1 MPPSS
6 DTSHLVQLGF
16 PGLVLLLVLF
26 YGGTM
31 LMSVAISKRKE
42 NADDYMTA
50 GNRIGFGISA
60 ASMTATWIWASSM
73 YASVTAGYTY
83 GVSGPIHYGLWGAL
97 MILFIYPFGKR
108 IRAVAPRAHT
118 LAEVMYARHGRS
130 SQLMLAGSNV
140 LGSVISLTSNF
151 IAGGAIISLLSP
163 ISFGGG
169 IVIVAA
175 GVLLYTLWSGFRASV
190 LTDFAQVCAMLGA
203 AVIIIPVVFFAAG
216 GPEMFEAGR
225 AAGNVTPAQE
235 SFFSS
240 EAFMHQGAP
249 YIAAVL
255 AYAIGNQTIAQRLFA
270 VRQDLIKPTFVTA
283 TIGYGSSVI
292 GIGMIGVMALYLGV
306 QPLDGDV
313 NNLLPQMTASYLPAI
328 LVAVAFIMII
338 GSLSSTADSDL
349 SALSSIVMTDIY
361 GQSVGRHRADPRT
374 MLLIGRATMIVATG
388 AALYFATARFNILDL
403 LVFVGALW
411 GCLVFPVIAS
421 FYWRKVTNRAFTVS
435 VLAALA
441 VFIPVRFEL
450 VSLTGV
456 WALAVEALAIIGVG
470 VVLGIMAFGFFGL
483 RPAIIIGA
491 AATVVTGFVGFDFL
505 RDYTVLSASLVA
517 YAMSFLVCWAM
528 SVRSGQDF
536 DFDVIQQITGDF
548 DPTDDGAADT
558 DFDAELRALDAADG
572 RAPHA
577 DAADRADSAESADH
591 AGSRPTPSTPDER
604 K

>member
-1 MPPSS
+1 MW
-6 DTSHLVQLGF
+6 
-16 PGLVLLLVLF
+16 
-26 YGGTM
+26 
-31 LMSVAISKRKE
+31 MSMAISKRKE

-97 MILFIYPFGKR
+97 MILFIYPFGRR

-169 IVIVAA
+169 IIIVAA

-203 AVIIIPVVFFAAG
+203 TVIIIPIVFFAAG
-216 GPEMFEAGR
+216 GPDMFEAGR
-225 AAGNVTPAQE
+225 AAGNVTAAQE

-240 EAFMHQGAP
+240 EAFMNQGAP

-270 VRQDLIKPTFVTA
+270 VREDLIKPTFVTA
-283 TIGYGSSVI
+283 TIGYGASVI

-313 NNLLPQMTASYLPAI
+313 NNLLPQMAATYLPAI

-361 GQSVGRHRADPRT
+361 GQSVGRRNADPRT
-374 MLLIGRATMIVATG
+374 MLLIGRVTMIVATG

-421 FYWRKVTNRAFTVS
+421 FYWKKVTNRAFTVS

-450 VSLTGV
+450 IPVIGA
-456 WALAVEALAIIGVG
+456 WAVIVEALAIIGVG

-483 RPAIIIGA
+483 RPAIIVGGLATA
-491 AATVVTGFVGFDFL
+491 ATGFVGFGFL
-505 RDYTVLSASLVA
+505 REYTVLSASLVA
-517 YAMSFLVCWAM
+517 YAVSFLVCWLM
-528 SVRSGQDF
+528 SVRSKQDF
-536 DFDVIQQITGDF
+536 DFGIIQRVTGDF
-548 DPTDDGAADT
+548 DPSDETEDADL
-558 DFDAELRALDAADG
+558 DAELRELQDEDEKAADDG
-572 RAPHA
+572 SFETSSHRTI
-577 DAADRADSAESADH
+577 RNDSDQ
-591 AGSRPTPSTPDER
+591 R

>member
-1 MPPSS
+1 MPPAP
-6 DTSHLVQLGF
+6 TGEIHQLGII
-16 PGLVLLLVLF
+16 GVILLLLLF

-31 LMSVAISKRKE
+31 WMSVAISRKKE

-50 GNRIGFGISA
+50 GNHIGFGVSA

-108 IRAVAPRAHT
+108 IRKVAPKAHT

-151 IAGGAIISLLSP
+151 IAGGAIIAMLSP
-163 ISFGGG
+163 LSFGSG
-169 IVIVAA
+169 IVIIAG

-190 LTDFAQVCAMLGA
+190 LTDFAQVIAMLGA
-203 AVIIIPVVFFAAG
+203 AVVIIPAVFFVVGGPQMFADGVAAG
-216 GPEMFEAGR
+216 H
-225 AAGNVTPAQE
+225 VTPQQE

-240 EAFMHQGAP
+240 EAFMNQGAP

-270 VRQDLIKPTFVTA
+270 VREDLIKPTFITA
-283 TIGYGSSVI
+283 TVGYGATVI
-292 GIGMIGVMALYLGV
+292 GIGMIGVMALYLGIE
-306 QPLDGDV
+306 PAGGDV
-313 NNLLPQMTASYLPAI
+313 NNLLPQMVGTYLPVA
-328 LVAVAFIMII
+328 LVALAFIMII

-361 GQSVGRHRADPRT
+361 GQSVGRKNVNPKF
-374 MLLIGRATMIVATG
+374 MLLIGRITMIVATA
-388 AALYFATARFNILDL
+388 AALFFATARFNILDL

-421 FYWRKVTNRAFTVS
+421 FYWKKVTNKAFTVS
-435 VLAALA
+435 VIVALA
-441 VFIPVRFEL
+441 VFLPVRFTL
-450 VSLTGV
+450 IPLTGA
-456 WALAVEALAIIGVG
+456 WAFFVEALAILGVG

-483 RPAIIIGA
+483 RPALIIGA
-491 AATVVTGFVGFDFL
+491 VATIAVLPFGFGYL
-505 RDYTVLSASLVA
+505 RDYETLTGSLVA
-517 YAMSFLVCWAM
+517 YSVSFLVCYLM
-528 SVRSGQDF
+528 SVKSSQNF
-536 DFDVIQQITGDF
+536 DFSVIKRITGDF
-548 DPTDDGAADT
+548 DEEDAPAVEDTAAGENPPRGDVP
-558 DFDAELRALDAADG
+558 AAPG
-572 RAPHA
+572 H
-577 DAADRADSAESADH
+577 
-591 AGSRPTPSTPDER
+591 
-604 K
+604 

>member
-361 GQSVGRHRADPRT
+361 GQSVGRRKADPRT

-456 WALAVEALAIIGVG
+456 WALAVQALAIIGVG

>member
-1 MPPSS
+1 MPPAPMGEI
-6 DTSHLVQLGF
+6 HQLGII
-16 PGLVLLLVLF
+16 GVILLLLLF

-31 LMSVAISKRKE
+31 WMSVVISRKKE

-50 GNRIGFGISA
+50 GNRIGFGVSA

-108 IRAVAPRAHT
+108 IRKVAPKAHT

-151 IAGGAIISLLSP
+151 IAGGAIIAMLSP
-163 ISFGGG
+163 LSFGSG
-169 IVIVAA
+169 IVIIAG

-190 LTDFAQVCAMLGA
+190 LTDFAQVIAMLGA
-203 AVIIIPVVFFAAG
+203 AVVIIPAVFFVVGGPQMFADGVAAG
-216 GPEMFEAGR
+216 H
-225 AAGNVTPAQE
+225 VTPQQE

-240 EAFMHQGAP
+240 EAFMNQGAP

-270 VRQDLIKPTFVTA
+270 VREDLIKPTFITA
-283 TIGYGSSVI
+283 TVGYGATVI
-292 GIGMIGVMALYLGV
+292 GIGMIGVMALYLGIE
-306 QPLDGDV
+306 PAGGDV
-313 NNLLPQMTASYLPAI
+313 NNLLPQMVGTYLPVA
-328 LVAVAFIMII
+328 LVALAFIMII

-361 GQSVGRHRADPRT
+361 GQSVGRKNVNPKL
-374 MLLIGRATMIVATG
+374 MLLIGRITMIVATA
-388 AALYFATARFNILDL
+388 AALFFATARFNILDL

-421 FYWRKVTNRAFTVS
+421 FYWKKVTNKAFTVS
-435 VLAALA
+435 VIVALA
-441 VFIPVRFEL
+441 VFLPVRFTL
-450 VSLTGV
+450 IPLTGA
-456 WALAVEALAIIGVG
+456 WAFFVEALAILGVG

-483 RPAIIIGA
+483 RPALIIGA
-491 AATVVTGFVGFDFL
+491 VATIAVLPFGFGYL
-505 RDYTVLSASLVA
+505 RDYETLTGSLVA
-517 YAMSFLVCWAM
+517 YSVSFLVCYLM
-528 SVRSGQDF
+528 SVKSSQNF
-536 DFDVIQQITGDF
+536 DFSVIKRITGDF
-548 DPTDDGAADT
+548 DEEDAPAVEDTAAGENPPRGDVP
-558 DFDAELRALDAADG
+558 AAPG
-572 RAPHA
+572 H
-577 DAADRADSAESADH
+577 
-591 AGSRPTPSTPDER
+591 
-604 K
+604 